1 MYPIDEESFEKEEAP
16 GKICDGRLDVG
27 IAECLFFNIIPLL
40 FLETKAVDLFEVV
53 FINTYSTL
61 SNSDGLKTKT
71 SYLVILSQLPLTPIL
86 LRLKVTNSQKVD
98 NPHHPS

>member
-40 FLETKAVDLFEVV
+40 FLETKAVDLFEV
-53 FINTYSTL
+53 FINTYST
-61 SNSDGLKTKT
+61 
-71 SYLVILSQLPLTPIL
+71 
-86 LRLKVTNSQKVD
+86 
-98 NPHHPS
+98 